1 MESAVI
7 LEREFDVVIGLE
19 THVQMSTNTKMFC
32 GCKVEFAAPPNT
44 NVCPVCLAHPGSLPV
59 INRQAIEYAV
69 KAAIAL
75 NCKVHNLSIMARK
88 NYFYP
93 DLPKGYQISQYDKP
107 LATDGWIKIKTE
119 NGYKKVRIHRLHIEE
134 DAGKT
139 IHEGS
144 FSYVDLNR
152 AGTPLMEIVTEP
164 DISSAEETRQYLEK
178 LRLIMRYIGVSDAD
192 MEKGQLRCDVNISL
206 KPKGSDKLGT
216 KVELKNI
223 NSFRFIVKAIEYEI
237 ERQSK
242 LLKKGEKIVQ
252 ETRLFDPNSGKTYT
266 MRTKEEA
273 HDYRYFPDPDLLP
286 IVVKE
291 EKIEEIKKS
300 LPELPD
306 QKVERYIKEFG
317 LTEYDA
323 TVLASD
329 KELAL
334 FFEES
339 LKDFA
344 ENPKQTANWILNEL
358 LGKLNDRGIEINK
371 SPVKPAHIAQ
381 LVKLIQDGTISG
393 KIGKEIFDEVFE
405 TGKDP
410 VNIVEEKGLKQISDE
425 GQIRQIVKSVLEKHP
440 NEVQKYKEGNT
451 KLLGFFVGQI
461 MKETKGK
468 ANPTLVNK
476 ILQEELG

>member
-1 MESAVI
+1 
-7 LEREFDVVIGLE
+7 
-19 THVQMSTNTKMFC
+19 
-32 GCKVEFAAPPNT
+32 
-44 NVCPVCLAHPGSLPV
+44 
-59 INRQAIEYAV
+59 
-69 KAAIAL
+69 
-75 NCKVHNLSIMARK
+75 
-88 NYFYP
+88 
-93 DLPKGYQISQYDKP
+93 
-107 LATDGWIKIKTE
+107 
-119 NGYKKVRIHRLHIEE
+119 
-134 DAGKT
+134 
-139 IHEGS
+139 
-144 FSYVDLNR
+144 
-152 AGTPLMEIVTEP
+152 
-164 DISSAEETRQYLEK
+164 
-178 LRLIMRYIGVSDAD
+178 
-192 MEKGQLRCDVNISL
+192 
-206 KPKGSDKLGT
+206 
-216 KVELKNI
+216 
-223 NSFRFIVKAIEYEI
+223 
-237 ERQSK
+237 
-242 LLKKGEKIVQ
+242 KIVQ

-306 QKVERYIKEFG
+306 QKVERYIREFG

-339 LKDFA
+339 LKDYS

-358 LGKLNDRGIEINK
+358 LGKLNDRGIEIK
-371 SPVKPAHIAQ
+371 DSPVKPTHIAQ